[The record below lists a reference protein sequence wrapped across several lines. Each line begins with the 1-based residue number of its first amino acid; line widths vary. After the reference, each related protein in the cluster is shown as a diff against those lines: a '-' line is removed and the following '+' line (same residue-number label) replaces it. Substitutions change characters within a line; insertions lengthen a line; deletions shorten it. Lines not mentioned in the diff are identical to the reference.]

1 MFDMPSGEKE
11 EKKEAP
17 TSPYTKYLEIRLN
30 MMQKILER
38 LETTDDFDEIIN
50 SVTILKDFCNRFNI
64 ISDQKEVFEKFFLN
78 EANLNAMINILLTTT
93 NKIKLVQVA
102 TLIKHIFQM
111 LNNTEDKISISDDL
125 NNWLQEHRL
134 NLENA
139 LYISIINNMDEIHK
153 VFKNPVVKNP
163 TIINTYG
170 ESQQRLGVEKI
181 T

>member
-1 MFDMPSGEKE
+1 MPSGEKE

-17 TSPYTKYLEIRLN
+17 SSPYTKYLYSRLN
-30 MMQKILER
+30 MMQKILSR

-64 ISDQKEVFEKFFLN
+64 ISDQKKVFEMFFLD
-78 EANLNAMINILLTTT
+78 EYNLNTMLNILLTTT

-102 TLIKHIFQM
+102 TLLKHMFLM
-111 LNNTEDKISISDDL
+111 LNNTEDKIPISDDL

-134 NLENA
+134 NLENT
-139 LYISIINNMDEIHK
+139 LYTCIINKMDEIHR
-153 VFKNPVVKNP
+153 VFKNPIVGNT
-163 TIINTYG
+163 TIINSYG
-170 ESQQRLGVEKI
+170 ENQQRLGVEKI